1 MPRLKVALISLARRG
16 GMVHYQSEL
25 ANSLSGIVTVQVV
38 CASEVSG
45 SHFSNRAKSLRISTG
60 RGPLGSLLRA
70 ASPVTWHH
78 LLTSLRGSDADVFHI
93 VAPHEW
99 NPLLAV
105 IIKAL
110 HRPLIYTNHDPVPH
124 RGAPLRMK
132 LSNALVSRMADALV
146 VLTRYGRDQLISAG
160 VEEKRIFCIPL
171 GVYSSLE
178 RHRANTRP
186 ENMLLFFGRIEP
198 YKGLGLLRSAFSTL
212 REMLPDW
219 KLVIAGP
226 GSIAD
231 RANTA
236 DDARIQ
242 IINRY
247 LSDQEV
253 ARLIPRARLVVL
265 PYLEATQSAVIA
277 TAYAFGKPV
286 LVTRVG
292 GLSEM
297 VVQGKT
303 GLVIPPGDADVLARA
318 ILHLA
323 KNPRRLKRMGLRAR
337 EYGRRRWSWERISRK
352 HAAMYRVVLRGGTWA

>member
-25 ANSLSGIVTVQVV
+25 ANALRSIVTVQVV

-45 SHFSNRAKSLRISTG
+45 SHLSNPVKSLRISTG
-60 RGPLGSLLRA
+60 RGPLGSFLRA
-70 ASPVTWHH
+70 ASPVTWFR
-78 LLTSLRGSDADVFHI
+78 LLKSVRGTDADIYHI
-93 VAPHEW
+93 VGPHEW

-105 IIKAL
+105 IIKVL
-110 HRPLIYTNHDPVPH
+110 RRPLIYTNHDPVPH
-124 RGAPLRMK
+124 RGAPLRMR

-160 VEEKRIFCIPL
+160 ADEKKVFCIPL
-171 GVYSSLE
+171 GVYSLLV
-178 RHRANTRP
+178 RHRAETRP

-198 YKGLGLLRSAFSTL
+198 YKGLGLLRSAFRTL
-212 REMLPDW
+212 REELPDW

-231 RANTA
+231 GASAA
-236 DDARIQ
+236 DDSRIE

-253 ARLIPRARLVVL
+253 AHLLPRARLVVL

-286 LVTRVG
+286 IVTRVG

-303 GLVIPPGDADVLARA
+303 GLVIAPGDADVLART

-323 KNPRRLKRMGLRAR
+323 KNPRRLKRMAALAR
-337 EYGRRRWSWERISRK
+337 EYGRRRWSWKRISRK
-352 HAAMYRVVLRGGTWA
+352 HAAMYRAVLRAGTWA